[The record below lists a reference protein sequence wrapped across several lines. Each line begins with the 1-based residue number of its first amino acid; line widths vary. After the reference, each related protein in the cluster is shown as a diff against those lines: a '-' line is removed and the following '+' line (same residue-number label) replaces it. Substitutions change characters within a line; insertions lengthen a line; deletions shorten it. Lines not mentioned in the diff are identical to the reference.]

1 MLTDYLSERYS
12 FERFTKKKRP
22 PILNS
27 LHAVGLRAAFS
38 KKNIRKICFY
48 NRLTMNVI
56 LYLRTTKYKDCPS
69 VVICFQ
75 INKNDL

>member
-38 KKNIRKICFY
+38 KKYQKNLF
-48 NRLTMNVI
+48 LQ
-56 LYLRTTKYKDCPS
+56 S
-69 VVICFQ
+69 
-75 INKNDL
+75 INNECYFISKNN

>member
-27 LHAVGLRAAFS
+27 LHAVGLRADF
-38 KKNIRKICFY
+38 N
-48 NRLTMNVI
+48 
-56 LYLRTTKYKDCPS
+56 TKVSEKFVFTID
-69 VVICFQ
+69 
-75 INKNDL
+75 